1 MPLHYFVRAF
11 LFENVSSMKNNR
23 KFIYLVIT
31 VIVIALIGFF
41 VFSKKSDV
49 RIQNEE
55 TQIKEKTSTNANAP
69 LVNDE
74 STEITQNLPYGS
86 PPKWAQSM
94 MAINDNSSYTR
105 EDKIHKLV
113 GLLKQNESNS
123 DALSAILISLSA
135 LNPIEAADDIIPYL
149 KNANPKVQ
157 SAALGALNNASLLT
171 QKEHELKRSLPENE
185 VVRKRIAESIN
196 ELKSASTTS
205 DEVKQALISTYPAT
219 NPSSKDTQAMNQE
232 ILKKEVISTN
242 ESSFVASS
250 VLNGNE
256 FSGTLNALSKKDA
269 EMKDSVINSIGAS
282 LSENP
287 DVISVLSTQQRTE
300 LMNFIRNNPPQ
311 SSGDNYGYQKDQ
323 WNNTLNILGNNI

>member
-1 MPLHYFVRAF
+1 
-11 LFENVSSMKNNR
+11 MKNNR
-23 KFIYLVIT
+23 KLIYFVIT
-31 VIVIALIGFF
+31 VIVLILIGFF

-49 RIQNEE
+49 GIQNED
-55 TQIKEKTSTNANAP
+55 TQIKEKTSANANTP
-69 LVNDE
+69 LVNEE
-74 STEITQNLPYGS
+74 STENTQNLPYGS

-113 GLLKQNESNS
+113 DLLKQNESNS
-123 DALSAILISLSA
+123 DALSAILISLTA

-149 KNANPKVQ
+149 KNASPKVQ

-185 VVRKRIAESIN
+185 AVRKRIAESVN

-205 DEVKQALISTYPAT
+205 DEVKQALISTYTAT

-232 ILKKEVISTN
+232 ILKQDEISTN

-250 VLNGNE
+250 VLNGKE
-256 FSGTLNALSKKDA
+256 FTGTLSALSKKDSA
-269 EMKDSVINSIGAS
+269 VKDSVISSIG
-282 LSENP
+282 LSIAENP
-287 DVISVLSTQQRTE
+287 DVISVLSTQQRSE
-300 LMNFIRNNPPQ
+300 LMNFIKNNPPQ
-311 SSGDNYGYQKDQ
+311 SSGEKYSSQKDQ
-323 WNNTLNILGNNI
+323 WNNTINILESSS